1 METYEKKTLLTKHDI
16 VMKKNTINLI
26 VGAIL
31 IVAMIALGAYLF
43 TSNRSAKTEVC
54 PEPDKPENVPAEA
67 LWVGGCAGGDWIY
80 MVSDSSNHYRFQV
93 YNKWRGRL
101 AMDCYFTPDTIGD
114 IGLTKANWKE
124 QDLFY
129 QESMDSLVYISM
141 VKDEQTIMLRSVYPA
156 FGGSRWDELKNEYQ
170 MPETRE

>member
-1 METYEKKTLLTKHDI
+1 
-16 VMKKNTINLI
+16 MKKNTINLI

-43 TSNRSAKTEVC
+43 TSNRSAKAEVC
-54 PEPDKPENVPAEA
+54 PEPEKLANVPAEA
-67 LWVGGCAGGDWIY
+67 LWVGGCEGGDWIY
-80 MVSDSSNHYRFQV
+80 MVSDSSNYYRFQV

-124 QDLFY
+124 QDLYY

-141 VKDEQTIMLRSVYPA
+141 VKGEQTIMLRSVYPA
-156 FGGSRWDELKNEYQ
+156 FAGWRWEELKNEYN
-170 MPETRE
+170 MSEATE